1 MWLTTPPNLT
11 CVLQTPTQTLTH
23 PILSHRTPPT
33 TMSKRIDRP
42 RVDPAAQ
49 SSVAAPP
56 EITPQQ
62 DLHPVPSPRNKRRVS
77 GPTTSP
83 TVPAAPIAPVAPVA
97 PAAPIATTA
106 APSSSMAEP
115 DTQSSPAQPPA
126 KKSRTNTPWT
136 AAEEQ
141 RLKTMREAGNSWAEI
156 AKVW

>member
-1 MWLTTPPNLT
+1 MWLTTHPNLT
-11 CVLQTPTQTLTH
+11 CVLQIPTQTLTH
-23 PILSHRTPPT
+23 PILSHRKPPP

-49 SSVAAPP
+49 PPLPAPL
-56 EITPQQ
+56 ESTPQQ
-62 DLHPVPSPRNKRRVS
+62 ESHLVPSPRNKRRVS

-83 TVPAAPIAPVAPVA
+83 TVPAPPVAPVTSVA
-97 PAAPIATTA
+97 SAAPIAATA
-106 APSSSMAEP
+106 APSSSMAEQ
-115 DTQSSPAQPPA
+115 DTQSSPVQPPA

-156 AKVW
+156 AKV